1 MNRTKILFFCAGAV
15 LAALLVWWL
24 SAGERTPAG
33 ESGKRSPLEESTTRT
48 SIRAYR
54 DCPVGADT
62 VELLLRAAMAAPSA
76 VNRQPWAFVVVDD
89 RELLRELAGALP
101 FAKMAA
107 RAPLAVVVCG
117 DLSRNPGASGDWWVM
132 DASAASENLLLA
144 AHALGLGAVWTGVYP
159 RGERVEA
166 VRRVLGLPAVLRGR
180 SQGHV
185 ERAVLEYDGHA
196 LRGLIVRRGFGGAK
210 WVARASIALLGDV
223 SVILRACPTH
233 LPRKTDFRLR
243 TVKDTRGLT
252 LGCVTD
258 VLISADNLLVSELEV
273 SLGLIDD
280 FRDGRRRIRHF
291 SASPDGDVL
300 VPEGEILLE
309 GRETQ

>member
-33 ESGKRSPLEESTTRT
+33 ESGKRSPLDVIMTRT

-144 AHALGLGAVWTGVYP
+144 AHAVGLGAVWTGVYP
-159 RGERVEA
+159 RSERVKA
-166 VRRVLGLPAVLRGR
+166 VRSILGLPGSVVPLNVIPIGYPAETPEPK
-180 SQGHV
+180 Q
-185 ERAVLEYDGHA
+185 
-196 LRGLIVRRGFGGAK
+196 K
-210 WVARASIALLGDV
+210 WN
-223 SVILRACPTH
+223 P
-233 LPRKTDFRLR
+233 
-243 TVKDTRGLT
+243 
-252 LGCVTD
+252 
-258 VLISADNLLVSELEV
+258 DN
-273 SLGLIDD
+273 
-280 FRDGRRRIRHF
+280 IRYN
-291 SASPDGDVL
+291 GWT
-300 VPEGEILLE
+300 E
-309 GRETQ
+309 